1 MKRVLAGKR
10 ASRTPRPS
18 PLHPFAFDPMIR
30 CISYYGQREIGTW
43 FCPRRGVG
51 LLNRNQRASVR
62 QLSLAA
68 YLLSSGTW
76 GRQESAIREN
86 LPPYADVYASSLGE
100 NEDRDR
106 ASDALRKQ
114 LARDVEALA
123 GAGIKVDIE
132 GEADGRR
139 YRLLPSSFSPVPLDL
154 SREERAVLVGA
165 LRELRRDFP
174 YAGPL
179 RLAVANLI
187 GAASADSSGQ
197 GEGENSESDG
207 AAFAAAV
214 ATSEDEEV
222 SGRVGRLE
230 SAVAR
235 RKRVRFDY
243 YSISRDETTGREVEP
258 YALSLLDG
266 TWYMTGWDTGREAV
280 RQFRLSRVRSRIV
293 FATKKE
299 AGDFE
304 VPQNFERRFAGPR
317 APWQLGEPNRRARIR
332 VSNEAFAAARK
343 KYLWAV
349 SWDTW
354 DKTDQGR
361 VLSTPYSG
369 ERQLAGWILS
379 LGEDTLALSPP
390 PLVERVTQGLGRIA
404 RAHAPAK
411 EHV

>member
-1 MKRVLAGKR
+1 
-10 ASRTPRPS
+10 
-18 PLHPFAFDPMIR
+18 MIR
-30 CISYYGQREIGTW
+30 CVRYYGQREIGTW

-68 YLLSSGTW
+68 YLLSSGSW
-76 GRQESAIREN
+76 GRQEQAIREH
-86 LPPYADVYASSLGE
+86 LPPYMDVYASSLGE
-100 NEDRDR
+100 DGDRDR
-106 ASDALRKQ
+106 ATDALRKQ

-123 GAGIKVDIE
+123 GAGIKIDVE
-132 GEADGRR
+132 GEADRRR
-139 YRLLPSSFSPVPLDL
+139 YRLLPSGFSPVPLDL
-154 SREERAVLVGA
+154 GKGERAVLVGA

-179 RLAVANLI
+179 RLAIANLI
-187 GAASADSSGQ
+187 GAASAES
-197 GEGENSESDG
+197 GEGVTGNSETDG

-214 ATSEDEEV
+214 ATSQDEEV

-266 TWYMTGWDTGREAV
+266 TWYVTGWDTGREAV
-280 RQFRLSRVRSRIV
+280 RQFRLSRVRGNIV
-293 FATKKE
+293 FATRKE

-304 VPQNFERRFAGPR
+304 VPENFERRFAGPR
-317 APWQLGEPNRRARIR
+317 APWQLGEPDRRARIK
-332 VSNEAFAAARK
+332 VSHETFAAARRR
-343 KYLWAV
+343 YLWAV

-354 DKTDQGR
+354 DRTDEGR
-361 VLSTPYSG
+361 VLSTLFSG

-379 LGEDTLALSPP
+379 LGEEALALSPP
-390 PLVERVTQGLGRIA
+390 PLVERVREGLGRIVQ
-404 RAHAPAK
+404 AHEPTGEQA
-411 EHV
+411 